1 MRKRKTHF
9 LESAEL
15 NNRTYW
21 QYYNRLTELAM
32 STFEWKNVPD
42 SIDKRFL
49 EMALFSDGYAIF
61 FKDEVLG
68 FLGLQCM
75 IGGKLNVYRI
85 PMERTAYSTNG
96 YQKRLTEEN
105 SVIIYNNLIRTN
117 SVLDVEMFATR
128 LYNIDRTID
137 VNVNAQKTP
146 ILIQCDEKQRLTF
159 KNLFKEYDGNA
170 PVIYG
175 SKGIDTKGITVL
187 KTDAPYQADKLQELK
202 VQIWNEALTYLGISN
217 INIQKKERMVTDEVI
232 RNQGGTIASRY
243 SRLEARREACE
254 MINKMFGL
262 DMWVEYREDLD
273 TSLKINEESEEET
286 YE

>member
-32 STFEWKNVPD
+32 SMFEWKNVPD

-49 EMALFSDGYAIF
+49 EMTLFSDGYAIF

-262 DMWVEYREDLD
+262 DMWVECREDLD

>member
-49 EMALFSDGYAIF
+49 EMSLFSDGYAIF

-75 IGGKLNVYRI
+75 LGGKLNVYRI

-96 YQKRLTEEN
+96 YQKRLTEKD
-105 SVIIYNNLIRTN
+105 SVIVYNNLIRTN
-117 SVLDVEMFATR
+117 SLLDVEMFATR

-254 MINKMFGL
+254 MINNMFGL
-262 DMWVEYREDLD
+262 DIWVDYREDLD
-273 TSLKINEESEEET
+273 TSLKINKESEEET